1 MLYRYFRS
9 IPLTFVEFTD
19 TVTSFILAEQ
29 PVTEKDIVVADK
41 EKQSPLYLVSFSN
54 LFTLHT
60 LPKQTLV

>member
-1 MLYRYFRS
+1 M
-9 IPLTFVEFTD
+9 TFVEFTD